1 MGTVEDSREG
11 HCPRESDGGG
21 ACVHVFVCKQK
32 WDADLQGCFW
42 GRGPLICSYLP
53 KLFTLLE
60 MVSFVTKVCFSLSQ
74 LGDVTFNPGSKQA
87 ELYTVVSAAM
97 NVFPF
102 SQGKVHF
109 LSEYLAGPVI

>member
-1 MGTVEDSREG
+1 M
-11 HCPRESDGGG
+11 
-21 ACVHVFVCKQK
+21 F
-32 WDADLQGCFW
+32 
-42 GRGPLICSYLP
+42 
-53 KLFTLLE
+53 LFTKTVLPPGDGFLCY
-60 MVSFVTKVCFSLSQ
+60 KGFSLSR
-74 LGDVTFNPGSKQA
+74 LGEVTFNPGSKQA